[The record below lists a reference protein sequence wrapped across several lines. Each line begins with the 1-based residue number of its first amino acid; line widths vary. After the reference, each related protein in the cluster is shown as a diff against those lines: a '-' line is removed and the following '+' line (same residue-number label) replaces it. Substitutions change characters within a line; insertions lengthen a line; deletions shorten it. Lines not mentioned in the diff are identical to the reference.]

1 MALVVNLFDI
11 NIKAQIG
18 YMVRIQNRIFL
29 FSKYACL

>member
-1 MALVVNLFDI
+1 MTLVVNLFDI

-18 YMVRIQNRIFL
+18 DIARIQNRIFL

>member
-18 YMVRIQNRIFL
+18 DMARIQNRIFL
-29 FSKYACL
+29 FSKHSRL

>member
-18 YMVRIQNRIFL
+18 YMARIQNRIF
-29 FSKYACL
+29 FIF

>member
-18 YMVRIQNRIFL
+18 DMARIQNRIF
-29 FSKYACL
+29 FIF